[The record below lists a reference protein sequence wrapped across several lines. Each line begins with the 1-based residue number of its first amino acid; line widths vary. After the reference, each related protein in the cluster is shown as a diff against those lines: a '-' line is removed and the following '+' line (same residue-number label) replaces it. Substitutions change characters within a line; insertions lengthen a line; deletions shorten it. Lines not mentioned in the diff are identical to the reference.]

1 MKKNV
6 AYILVFILL
15 FFSGNPLNIVFGK
28 YAYIIATVA
37 TLILIKFKIRN
48 QKEFYLIFGKVL
60 IFLMLI
66 FIGQYFVLGFIS
78 WIGAFNFILKV
89 FMGAIIVNQLQSHFV
104 SILFKVVVKL
114 TLFSLFAYFLIN
126 IFSLPFIGYKID
138 SEQMSYFIYTISSTH
153 QKQNDG
159 MFWEPGAFAGI
170 LTLTLVLNF
179 ESITYL
185 WKNNR
190 SSILILLMGILTT
203 QSTTG
208 YIITFTIF
216 IFKFL
221 KFKNKYV
228 STGII
233 FLFVSLGTYL
243 YENTNFLKEKID
255 HQFDQT
261 KIQDKTQYSN
271 TRFGSVLFDWHY
283 INKHPIVGN
292 GFHESTRY
300 ADHAHLQQM
309 AKLGENL
316 GSGNGFSNFLASMG
330 IPFMF
335 GYFAL
340 IFLNFKKNGL
350 MYSIIVVIILLL
362 ILQGEQWL
370 NYPIFLS
377 IPFILLK
384 DRDSMRYNRISNNTN
399 GSVIKHKYP

>member
-1 MKKNV
+1 MKKNI

-15 FFSGNPLNIVFGK
+15 FFSGNPLHTVFGK
-28 YAYIIATVA
+28 YTYIVATA
-37 TLILIKFKIRN
+37 ITLILIKFKIRD
-48 QKEFYLIFGKVL
+48 QKEFYIIFGKVL

-66 FIGQYFVLGFIS
+66 FLGQYFVLGFIS

-89 FMGAIIVNQLQSHFV
+89 FLGAIIVNQLQSHFV

-126 IFSLPFIGYKID
+126 ILSLPFIGYKID
-138 SEQMSYFIYTISSTH
+138 SEQMSYFIYTISNTH

-179 ESITYL
+179 ENITYL
-185 WKNNR
+185 WKNDK
-190 SSILILLMGILTT
+190 SSILIILIGILTT

-216 IFKFL
+216 ILKFL

-228 STGII
+228 SAGII

-243 YENTNFLKEKID
+243 YENTGFLKEKVD
-255 HQFDQT
+255 HQFNQT
-261 KIQDKTQYSN
+261 KLQDKTQYSN

-300 ADHAHLQQM
+300 ADHVHLQQM

-340 IFLNFKKNGL
+340 IFLNFKKKGF
-350 MYSIIVVIILLL
+350 MYSIVVIVILLL

-377 IPFILLK
+377 LPFILLK
-384 DRDSMRYNRISNNTN
+384 DRESMRYRRY
-399 GSVIKHKYP
+399 SVT